1 MLLVDIDFS
10 LMMSCAHIWCASR
23 SVCIGCHDYSLLFK
37 HNLTTYVYVMV
48 ISSFKKKKAVCFQY
62 MFLWVVSVHCDVILC
77 CTFVNLIFCTFYG
90 ESHGRAVK
98 WEPWWKSGMRAM
110 VEQWDESHGGGV
122 ANTLTCQ
129 PSGYVSKIPLDG
141 FFALTM
147 ASRSIQPET
156 STRIC
161 TRK

>member
-1 MLLVDIDFS
+1 
-10 LMMSCAHIWCASR
+10 
-23 SVCIGCHDYSLLFK
+23 
-37 HNLTTYVYVMV
+37 
-48 ISSFKKKKAVCFQY
+48 
-62 MFLWVVSVHCDVILC
+62 
-77 CTFVNLIFCTFYG
+77 
-90 ESHGRAVK
+90 
-98 WEPWWKSGMRAM
+98 MRAM
-110 VEQWDESHGGGV
+110 VEEWDASHGRAMVEEWDESHGGGV
-122 ANTLTCQ
+122 ANTLNCQ